1 MTFEQDGAM
10 RAILKAVSDAV
21 ETGLTKDQIINEIQT
36 GSDVRFSTL
45 RPLGATDT
53 PQRYGW
59 APIAKKKPK

>member
-1 MTFEQDGAM
+1 MTFEQDRAI
-10 RAILKAVSDAV
+10 RAILKAVCDAV

-45 RPLGATDT
+45 RLGASDT

-59 APIAKKKPK
+59 SPIVKKKPK